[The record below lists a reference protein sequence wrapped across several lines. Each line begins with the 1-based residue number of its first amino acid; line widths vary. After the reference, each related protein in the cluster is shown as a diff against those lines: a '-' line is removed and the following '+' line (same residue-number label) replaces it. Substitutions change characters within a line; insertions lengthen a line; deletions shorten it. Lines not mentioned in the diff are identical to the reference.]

1 MYHNPAVNFRLLID
15 LKTTCKGGSHG
26 TQSIFVFEISQTQ
39 FQSYIIIIPQL
50 DSIELHILNFFN
62 PLPSRS
68 DWPLIS
74 PYSTK
79 LNSNIKGDE
88 DTCKGNNHRFKK
100 LLIVKQILLV
110 KTTGY
115 VKRTV
120 GRI

>member
-1 MYHNPAVNFRLLID
+1 MYHNPAVSFRPLID
-15 LKTTCKGGSHG
+15 LKTICKGASHG

-74 PYSTK
+74 P
-79 LNSNIKGDE
+79 NSP
-88 DTCKGNNHRFKK
+88 
-100 LLIVKQILLV
+100 
-110 KTTGY
+110 
-115 VKRTV
+115 
-120 GRI
+120 